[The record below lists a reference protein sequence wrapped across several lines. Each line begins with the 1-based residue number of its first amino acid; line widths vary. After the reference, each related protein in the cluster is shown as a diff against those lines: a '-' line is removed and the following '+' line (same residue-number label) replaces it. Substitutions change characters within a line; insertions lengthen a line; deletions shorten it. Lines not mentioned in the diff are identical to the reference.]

1 MTLLFW
7 LVDPLPQEP
16 GKGVR
21 LAGVQ
26 VVPAIQSQVI
36 DIAALLDQLASQA
49 MEFVIPAA
57 GDPAHRQSGMA
68 QPGDEIRLFGQRRG
82 AQHGCDGRAL
92 VAQAAG
98 CLAGTGGLVQI
109 GEHPLPVPVCQ
120 DLGQGFALEAPGP
133 ALVVFEAGGA
143 LGYGRPGWQF
153 SSKSACKPAGDWLA

>member
-16 GKGVR
+16 GKGVG

-68 QPGDEIRLFGQRRG
+68 QPGDEIRLFAKGGG
-82 AQHGCDGRAL
+82 AQHGRDGRAL

-98 CLAGTGGLVQI
+98 RLAGTGGLVEI
-109 GEHPLPVPVCQ
+109 GEHPLPVPVRQ
-120 DLGQGFALEAPGP
+120 YQGQGFLLEAPGP
-133 ALVVFEAGGA
+133 ALIVGEPGGA
-143 LGYGRPGWQF
+143 G
-153 SSKSACKPAGDWLA
+153 